1 MVWKN
6 EKKLVFVDGNLNT
19 GIVRCIRGRITKETD
34 TTITVERS
42 NGTIVIGKKFLIKIE
57 DWY

>member
-1 MVWKN
+1 MVLKN

-19 GIVRCIRGRITKETD
+19 GIVRCIRGKITKETD
-34 TTITVERS
+34 TTITVERN

>member
-1 MVWKN
+1 MVLKN

-19 GIVRCIRGRITKETD
+19 GKVRSIRGKITKETD

-42 NGTIVIGKKFLIKIE
+42 NGTIEIGKQFLIKIE